1 MRVTFLNEINDTL
14 TKFHRKWSAH
24 N

>member
-14 TKFHRKWSAH
+14 TKLHRKWSTH
-24 N
+24 Q